1 MGTFV
6 ISGGTDGIGKA
17 IALNRLRLGHEVLVI
32 GRDATKGEAFL
43 ESAVDLGADGRA
55 HFVLADLSLVGQ
67 TRQAIDEIG
76 NRVAKVDGLVLCAR
90 HYRTTR
96 AVTSEGLEHTFALY
110 YLSRF
115 LLSFRMVGLLD
126 AADAPVILNVS
137 GPGSGADLIRWDDL
151 GGERSYDPQ
160 RILAQGGQL
169 NDLLGVGFARRRPS
183 PKVRYVLLHPG
194 VVDTAFSGEY
204 DAAAAAQIERMRAT
218 AQPVQD
224 AIVPILEILDHPPT
238 EPLTAV
244 ANGQSLDVHGPAF
257 DAAQADRLYA
267 ETRILLG
274 TLASA
279 AMGVSP
285 ARLRQVLDAP
295 VFATVATVDPD
306 GRPHQSVVWVT
317 RDGEDVLFAIATGS
331 RKERNLRRDSRLS
344 VLLSPPDEPYTYAA
358 IYGTATLHA
367 DGGHELRDTL
377 AVKYTGQTYAE
388 GNADAATRYGD
399 IAMTVVRVTPE
410 RVVGRL

>member
-6 ISGGTDGIGKA
+6 ISGGTDGIGQA
-17 IALNRLRLGHEVLVI
+17 IAASRLRLGHEVVVI
-32 GRDATKGEAFL
+32 GRDAAKGEAFL
-43 ESAVDLGADGRA
+43 DSAADIGADGRA

-67 TRQAIDEIG
+67 TRQAIDEIASC
-76 NRVAKVDGLVLCAR
+76 VSKVDGLVLCAR
-90 HYRTTR
+90 HYRTAR
-96 AVTSEGLEHTFALY
+96 AVTSEALEHTFALY

-115 LLSFRMVGLLD
+115 LLSYRMIDLLD

-137 GPGSGADLIRWDDL
+137 GPGSGTDSIRWDDL

-169 NDLLGVGFARRRPS
+169 NDLLGIGFLRRRPS

-204 DAAAAAQIERMRAT
+204 DAVTAAQIEQIRAT
-218 AQPVQD
+218 ARPVND
-224 AIVPILEILDHPPT
+224 AIVPILDILDNPPT
-238 EPLTAV
+238 EPLTAI
-244 ANGQSLDVHGPAF
+244 ADGLALDIHGPAF
-257 DAAQADRLYA
+257 DAVLADRLYA
-267 ETRILLG
+267 DTTTLLG
-274 TLASA
+274 RLASA

-285 ARLRQVLDAP
+285 TRLRQVLDAP

-306 GRPHQSVVWVT
+306 GGPHQSVVWVT
-317 RDGEDVLFAIATGS
+317 RDGEDVLFAVATGS
-331 RKERNLRRDSRLS
+331 RKERNLRRDSRVS
-344 VLLSPPDEPYTYAA
+344 VLLSPPEEPYTYAA
-358 IYGTATLHA
+358 IYGTATLRA
-367 DGGHELRDTL
+367 EGGHKLRDAL

-388 GNADAATRYGD
+388 GNPDAAARYGD
-399 IAMTVVRVTPE
+399 TEMTVVRVTPE

>member
-17 IALNRLRLGHEVLVI
+17 IAVNRLRLGHEVVVI
-32 GRDATKGEAFL
+32 GRDAAKGEAFL
-43 ESAVDLGADGRA
+43 ESAVDNGAGGRA
-55 HFVLADLSLVGQ
+55 HFVLADLSVVAQ
-67 TRQAIDEIG
+67 TRQAIDEIKR
-76 NRVAKVDGLVLCAR
+76 RVSKVDGLVLCAR
-90 HYRTTR
+90 HYQTVRE
-96 AVTSEGLEHTFALY
+96 VTSEGLEHTFALY

-115 LLSFRMVGLLD
+115 LLSYRMIDLLD
-126 AADAPVILNVS
+126 AADAPVIVNVS
-137 GPGSGADLIRWDDL
+137 GPGSGTDSIRWDDL
-151 GGERSYDPQ
+151 GGERSFDPQ
-160 RILAQGGQL
+160 RILTQGGQL
-169 NDLLGVGFARRRPS
+169 NDLLGIGFARRRPS

-194 VVDTAFSGEY
+194 VVNTGFSGVY
-204 DAAAAAQIERMRAT
+204 DAETAAQIEQMRSS

-224 AIVPILEILDHPPT
+224 AIVPILDILDHPPT

-244 ANGQSLDVHGPAF
+244 TTGGTLDVHGPAF
-257 DAAQADRLYA
+257 DAVLADRLYA
-267 ETRILLG
+267 ETTTLLG
-274 TLASA
+274 RFASA

-285 ARLRQVLDAP
+285 SRLRQVLDAP

-331 RKERNLRRDSRLS
+331 RKERNLRRDSRVS

-358 IYGTATLHA
+358 IYGTATLSA
-367 DGGHELRDTL
+367 EGGHELRDAL
-377 AVKYTGQTYAE
+377 AVKYTGRTYAE
-388 GNADAATRYGD
+388 GNADASARYGD
-399 IAMTVVRVTPE
+399 LEMTVVRVTPD